1 MCAYNSS
8 TAKVLCV
15 YFSSGSYYNDDM
27 KVLIFGENGQLAR
40 HFTQQFVGVDV
51 SQFGREKVDFLNP
64 STVEDTIRNLKPTHI
79 INTAAYTAVDKAE
92 SDRKTALQ
100 VNGEILKVIG
110 AEAKRCDAK
119 VVHFSTDYV
128 FNGEKA
134 SKYTEEDSTDPVNYY
149 GYTKLVGEKN
159 LLSSECKCL
168 IFRISW
174 IYSEYGKNF
183 LKAIVNLAETKEEM
197 SVVND
202 QFGAPTSAFDI
213 ASAVAKIT
221 QSPAFDNKTGV
232 FHLVAEG
239 RTSWFNY
246 AEKIVEMAKSH
257 PDKFRI
263 VNKHINP
270 ITSNEFVTAAK
281 RPLNST
287 LNTEKFKNTFGFALP
302 NWEKSLL
309 EVFKTL

>member
-1 MCAYNSS
+1 
-8 TAKVLCV
+8 
-15 YFSSGSYYNDDM
+15 M

-40 HFTQQFVGVDV
+40 HFAQRFAGVEV
-51 SQFGREKVDFLNP
+51 SQFGREKVDFMNP
-64 STVEDTIRNLKPTHI
+64 STVEEAIRILKPTHI

-92 SDRKTALQ
+92 VERKAAYL
-100 VNGEILKVIG
+100 VNGEILNVIG
-110 AEAKRCDAK
+110 TEAKRCNAT

-134 SKYTEEDSTDPVNYY
+134 SKYSEEDSTDPINYY

-174 IYSEYGKNF
+174 IYSGYGQNF
-183 LKAIVNLAETKEEM
+183 LKTILNLAQSKEEL

-213 ASAVAKIT
+213 ASAVVKIT
-221 QSPAFDNKTGV
+221 QNPDFDSKTGV
-232 FHLVAEG
+232 FHLAAEG
-239 RTSWFNY
+239 RTSWFNF
-246 AEKIVEMAKSH
+246 AEKIVEMAKSQ
-257 PDKFRI
+257 PGKFRI
-263 VNKHINP
+263 INKNIKP
-270 ITSNEFVTAAK
+270 ITSKEFVTAAK

-287 LNTEKFKNTFGFALP
+287 LNTEKFKNTFGFGLP
-302 NWEKSLL
+302 NWEKSLS